1 MRRSMHVRVR
11 FDGRAPRL
19 WHARLVERLARM
31 PGLRVDVDVRPGGEP
46 WPANADL
53 LFRLESLLNRLPGSK
68 VSAPLPA
75 GALAALPRAG
85 DDIPDLVLD
94 ICGDVP
100 PAAGGRVWRLS
111 FDGRPGEVGLLAG
124 LLAGDVPVAVLTE
137 GGAVVASGRPGSEVP
152 GCLPIA
158 FEDILMRT
166 ATLIVAALSTP
177 GARPAGPV
185 GRAGAP
191 GPHLTMPRLAVLTGR
206 MLVRAIVTR
215 LYRLC
220 FRTPHWRIGWR
231 RLDGPGLIDLRALPP
246 VQWHRLAD
254 DGRRFYA
261 DPFPIVH
268 RGETWLFVED
278 FVHAVGK
285 GVVSALRFGPDGPV
299 GRPEPVLEEPHHLS
313 YPFLFEREGAVWM
326 IPESGGAGTID
337 LYRARNF
344 PGGWEKVTTLVSGIV
359 ASDATLVE
367 EGGRWWMFVTVRDG
381 PPAAP
386 LGSGSYSDAL
396 HLWSAPDFRGP
407 WTPHPRNPVLIDIA
421 SARPAGAIV
430 RRGGALI
437 RPVQDCTRGY
447 GHGLALARIDRLDEE
462 DYAQTVE
469 TVFMPGPAWPGTR
482 LHTLNSAGGLEFID
496 GSARARR
503 LG

>member
-1 MRRSMHVRVR
+1 MHVRVR

-19 WHARLVERLARM
+19 WHARLVETLARM
-31 PGLRVDVDVRPGGEP
+31 PGLRVDVDARPGGEP

-53 LFRLESLLNRLPGSK
+53 LFRLESLLCGLPGSK
-68 VSAPLPA
+68 VSAPLGA
-75 GALAALPRAG
+75 GALAALPRADG
-85 DDIPDLVLD
+85 EAPDLILD
-94 ICGDVP
+94 TCGDAP
-100 PAAGGRVWRLS
+100 PAAGERVWRLS
-111 FDGRPGEVGLLAG
+111 FDGRPGALGLLEGLLAG
-124 LLAGDVPVAVLTE
+124 RAPVAALTE
-137 GGAVVASGRPGSEVP
+137 DGAVVASGRPGSEVP

-158 FEDILMRT
+158 FEDTLMRT
-166 ATLIVAALSTP
+166 TTLIAAALRAP
-177 GARPAGPV
+177 GGQSGRPPAHLGAPAPPGPV
-185 GRAGAP
+185 
-191 GPHLTMPRLAVLTGR
+191 LTTPRLAVMTGR
-206 MLVRAIVTR
+206 MLVQAIVTR

-246 VQWHRLAD
+246 VRWHHLAD

-268 RGETWLFVED
+268 QGETWLFVED
-278 FVHAVGK
+278 FVHAIGK
-285 GVVSALRFGPDGPV
+285 GVVSAVRFGPEGPV

-313 YPFLFEREGAVWM
+313 YPFMFEREGAVWM

-337 LYRARNF
+337 LYRANRF
-344 PGGWEKVTTLVSGIV
+344 PGGWEKVATLVSGIV

-381 PPAAP
+381 PPGAP
-386 LGSGSYSDAL
+386 LGSGSHSDAL

-421 SARPAGAIV
+421 SARPGGAIV
-430 RRGGALI
+430 RRGGTLI
-437 RPVQDCTRGY
+437 RPVQDGTRGY
-447 GHGLALARIDRLDEE
+447 GHGLALARIDRLDDEA
-462 DYAQTVE
+462 YAQTVE
-469 TVFMPGPAWPGTR
+469 TVFRPGPAWPGTR

-496 GSARARR
+496 GSARAPRW
-503 LG
+503 G